1 MSLEQLKNL
10 KEIIDSLIDFSQSS
24 IIKTNFVQN
33 FYRCTIGNVLYG
45 NYKLFGAKS
54 LKFCWLY
61 IDQ

>member
-1 MSLEQLKNL
+1 MSLEQLKSL

-54 LKFCWLY
+54 LKFC
-61 IDQ
+61 